1 MKFSTKL
8 SLSFAALLAA
18 ALCAV
23 GLAMVGRSFA
33 DSLAS
38 AERTFSTQQYT
49 EKYTIESTILTQ
61 TGTSGTAVYTTSA
74 MSGAVQSFAEQTP
87 GSRMALYLDGRNSVY
102 SNLPRGISRTRQ
114 LDALEAGTGESTLV
128 HADGADWLLLTVPLN
143 IPGVD
148 AVLLSAYDVT
158 SVFASRDAQLAAW
171 FVAAVLVLAAG
182 TAAAGAVS
190 RSLTRP
196 LTWLQSASS
205 RIAAGDYTQRT
216 QVETDDE
223 IGALSHSFDEMAGAV
238 ESRVAALDQNVRQQK
253 DFIAAFTHEIK
264 TPMTSMLGYADLM
277 RARPQSAETQRE
289 AAGYI
294 FRETHRLEELSRK
307 LLALMGLE
315 NLSDGEKSAIEKTPV
330 SDRAL
335 FARLERG
342 LASAQQPEVPV
353 SWQPGDCTV
362 LADAALLDD
371 LLRNLILNARR
382 ACAGKADGRVTVSCR
397 AEGDTAVFAV
407 QDNGCGIPKEDL
419 PRVTEPFYMVD
430 KSRARAGGGSGIG
443 LTLCRR
449 IAELHGSRLEF
460 ESTVGQGTT
469 VSLRLPLAPPPRKE
483 DDHESA

>member
-33 DSLAS
+33 DGIAS
-38 AERTFSTQQYT
+38 AGRTFSARQYA
-49 EKYTIESTILTQ
+49 EKYSIESTILSQ
-61 TGTSGTAVYTTSA
+61 PVTAGGGYTISA
-74 MSGAVQSFAEQTP
+74 LSGAVQSFAEQTP
-87 GSRMALYLDGRNSVY
+87 GSCMALYLDGRNSVY
-102 SNLPRGISRTRQ
+102 SNLPRGISRTDQ
-114 LDALEAGTGESTLV
+114 LAALEAGTGQSSYLRAEGQT
-128 HADGADWLLLTVPLN
+128 WLLLTVPLN
-143 IPGVD
+143 IPGVE

-158 SVFASRDAQLAAW
+158 SVFASRDAQLTAW
-171 FVAAVLVLAAG
+171 FVAAVAVLAAG
-182 TAAAGAVS
+182 AGAAGAVS

-196 LTWLQSASS
+196 LTRLQSASS

-216 QVETDDE
+216 RVDTDDE
-223 IGALSHSFDEMAGAV
+223 IGALSRSFDAMAGAV
-238 ESRVAALDQNVRQQK
+238 ESRIAALDQNVRQQK

-315 NLSDGEKSAIEKTPV
+315 NLSDGEESAIRKAPV
-330 SDRAL
+330 TDRAL
-335 FARLERG
+335 FARLDR
-342 LASAQQPEVPV
+342 AMQTAAPDAVPIR
-353 SWQPGDCTV
+353 WQPGDCTV

-382 ACAGKADGRVTVSCR
+382 ACAGKPDGCVTVSCR
-397 AEGDTAVFAV
+397 AEGKDAVFAV
-407 QDNGCGIPKEDL
+407 QDNGCGIPAEDL
-419 PRVTEPFYMVD
+419 PRVVEPFYMVD

-443 LTLCRR
+443 LTLCQR
-449 IAELHGSRLEF
+449 IAQLHGSRLEF
-460 ESTVGQGTT
+460 ASTVGQGTT
-469 VSLRLPLAPPPRKE
+469 VSLRLPLEPDQPEKEAVHAPE
-483 DDHESA
+483 